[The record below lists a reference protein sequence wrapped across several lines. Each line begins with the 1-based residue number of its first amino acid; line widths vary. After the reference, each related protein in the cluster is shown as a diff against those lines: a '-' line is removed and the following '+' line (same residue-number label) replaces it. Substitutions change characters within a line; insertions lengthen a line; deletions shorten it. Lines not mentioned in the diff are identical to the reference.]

1 MEVKLY
7 LMIKHG
13 SSVTV
18 AMITLNE
25 EASIRKVV
33 NDIWKID
40 ERIEI
45 LIVDSST
52 DNTAKIAEEIGV
64 KVIRQFPPKGY
75 GPAMDL
81 ALNSCNREVII
92 TMDCDD
98 TYPTDEIELF
108 SSKILEE
115 NYDLVEGDRLEKK
128 PKNMPIINY
137 LANYFFAL
145 IASLLF
151 FKRIRDLHSGMRAYR
166 KSIITSLPYNPDG
179 VSLPVE
185 LLLWPIRLNYKIYF
199 KPIKY
204 KERIGESKLEP
215 LKAAYWTVVRI
226 LRARFIKIKK

>member
-1 MEVKLY
+1 
-7 LMIKHG
+7 MIKHG
-13 SSVTV
+13 NLITV

-33 NDIWKID
+33 EDIWKID
-40 ERIEI
+40 KRIEV

-52 DNTAKIAEEIGV
+52 DNTAKIAKQIGV
-64 KVIRQFPPKGY
+64 KVIKQFPPKGY

-81 ALNSCNREVII
+81 ALKSCDRDVII

-108 SSKILEE
+108 SSKIMDEKF
-115 NYDLVEGDRLEKK
+115 DLVEGDRLEKK
-128 PKNMPIINY
+128 PENMPTINF

-145 IASLLF
+145 IASFLF

-166 KSIITSLPYNPDG
+166 KSIITSLPYNPNG

-185 LLLWPIRLNYKIYF
+185 LLLWPIRLNYKIYI

-204 KERIGESKLEP
+204 KERIGQSKLEP
-215 LKAAYWTVVRI
+215 LKAAYWTVIRI
-226 LRARFIKIKK
+226 LRARFIRIKK